1 MGTFCD
7 VLPRNALNKT
17 IFGKKGIFFQTL
29 QGAESDYWML
39 ISSELLL
46 ASSSVI
52 QQVKVYLKYT
62 WSILKVYL
70 KYASSLL
77 EVYIKYTLEVYFQYI
92 WSIRKVYFTLV
103 RVS

>member
-1 MGTFCD
+1 
-7 VLPRNALNKT
+7 
-17 IFGKKGIFFQTL
+17 
-29 QGAESDYWML
+29 ML
-39 ISSELLL
+39 ISSGLLL
-46 ASSSVI
+46 GSSSVI
-52 QQVKVYLKYT
+52 QQVEVY
-62 WSILKVYL
+62 LKVYL